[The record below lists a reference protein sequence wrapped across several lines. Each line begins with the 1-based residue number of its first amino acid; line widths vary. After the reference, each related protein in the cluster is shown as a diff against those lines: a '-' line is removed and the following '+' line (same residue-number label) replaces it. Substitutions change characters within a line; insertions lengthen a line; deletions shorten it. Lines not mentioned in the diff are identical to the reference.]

1 MQIDLRDIDYFLAC
15 AMHGRVTLAA
25 EALDVGSPVVI
36 EAIRRLEEE
45 FNIELLTPACRH
57 SSLTPWALNF
67 ADAVR
72 GLSAGYA
79 DAVRVI
85 SEMKSQKTSVLRIGF
100 PDPGAHARWHCRC
113 RRCCA
118 NNRDCARRQRAQ
130 ARMSANERKWCSAL
144 GPLQPCREEEALARV
159 RGH

>member
-100 PDPGAHARWHCRC
+100 PDPGRAR
-113 RRCCA
+113 
-118 NNRDCARRQRAQ
+118 Q
-130 ARMSANERKWCSAL
+130 MAL
-144 GPLQPCREEEALARV
+144 PLSTLLREQPGLRP
-159 RGH
+159 